1 MIWWEYL
8 KTVFL
13 IVVIIAA
20 AYYVTK
26 FVATK
31 AAGPRGRA
39 SDIRIRSS
47 APLGRDRQIVIAEVG
62 THAYILGV
70 TAQHVELID
79 KVDKAELDAGRP
91 EEAPKPPT
99 PSFKKEFLE
108 RLQGTYRNPRQ

>member
-1 MIWWEYL
+1 MMWWEYL

-13 IVVIIAA
+13 IVVMIGA

-31 AAGPRGRA
+31 AAGTRGRA

-47 APLGRDRQIVIAEVG
+47 ASLGRDRQIVIAEVG
-62 THAYILGV
+62 ENAYILGV

-79 KVDKAELDAGRP
+79 KVDKAVLGTGQV
-91 EEAPKPPT
+91 EEVPKPPI
-99 PSFKKEFLE
+99 SNFKKEFLE
-108 RLQGTYRNPRQ
+108 RLQGTYRDPRP

>member
-1 MIWWEYL
+1 MWWEYL

-31 AAGPRGRA
+31 AAGSRGRA
-39 SDIRIRSS
+39 SDFRIRSS
-47 APLGRDRQIVIAEVG
+47 ASLGRDRQIVMVEVG
-62 THAYILGV
+62 EHAYILGV

-91 EEAPKPPT
+91 EEESKPPV
-99 PSFKKEFLE
+99 SNFKKEFLE
-108 RLQGTYRNPRQ
+108 RLQGTYRDPRQ